1 MTDTFEE
8 HSDKPNG
15 ARPIYK
21 LKCVVVGDLGVGKTT
36 LVRSFAEDPRTN
48 VNTAEPKSMWQ
59 KEIKMES
66 YIVCLS
72 IWDTAGQERYR
83 SLTGSY
89 YRGAHCCIV
98 VFDVNCLDSFQNVI
112 EWFQN
117 IDENSTNPEEIIKI
131 LVGTK
136 REPTPRAVSLEKAE
150 SLADHLGVSY
160 KEVNVGSQKNIRELF
175 ESLAN
180 LNVLVYKENNNF
192 HSNIPVELPQCQ
204 QKKTYCSC
212 G

>member
-1 MTDTFEE
+1 MTGTFEE

-72 IWDTAGQERYR
+72 IWDTAGMTIFLNIANSR
-83 SLTGSY
+83 S
-89 YRGAHCCIV
+89 
-98 VFDVNCLDSFQNVI
+98 
-112 EWFQN
+112 
-117 IDENSTNPEEIIKI
+117 
-131 LVGTK
+131 
-136 REPTPRAVSLEKAE
+136 
-150 SLADHLGVSY
+150 
-160 KEVNVGSQKNIRELF
+160 
-175 ESLAN
+175 
-180 LNVLVYKENNNF
+180 
-192 HSNIPVELPQCQ
+192 
-204 QKKTYCSC
+204 
-212 G
+212 

>member
-1 MTDTFEE
+1 MTDTSEE
-8 HSDKPNG
+8 HDDNPNG
-15 ARPIYK
+15 VKPIYR

-36 LVRSFAEDPRTN
+36 LVRSFAEGPRTRSI
-48 VNTAEPKSMWQ
+48 TAEPKSMWQ
-59 KEIKMES
+59 KEIKMAS
-66 YIVCLS
+66 YIVSLS

-98 VFDVNCLDSFQNVI
+98 VFDVNCLDSFQNVE

-136 REPTPRAVSLEKAE
+136 RGSSSRAVSLERAE

-160 KEVNVGSQKNIRELF
+160 KEVNFGSQNNIRELF
-175 ESLAN
+175 ESLAD
-180 LNVLVYKENNNF
+180 LTVLVYKENNF
-192 HSNIPVELPQCQ
+192 HSNIPVELPQYQ